1 LGAVIA
7 DAPLILG
14 TTRPKWSCP
23 PNTHKHNISICVYI
37 IYWIN
42 LFIHLCISTI
52 YNIAN
57 IYIILHIYI
66 LYIYMHIAAFHM
78 SLHLQSRLFVG
89 EVLLEILHLSGFNS
103 TGDFT
108 NGDPTGCR
116 NTFEKTW
123 KINAIM
129 RTIYICV
136 YIYGI
141 CIYILHMVYY
151 IIS

>member
-1 LGAVIA
+1 
-7 DAPLILG
+7 
-14 TTRPKWSCP
+14 
-23 PNTHKHNISICVYI
+23 
-37 IYWIN
+37 
-42 LFIHLCISTI
+42 
-52 YNIAN
+52 
-57 IYIILHIYI
+57 
-66 LYIYMHIAAFHM
+66 MHIAAFHM

-129 RTIYICV
+129 RTIYI
-136 YIYGI
+136 YIYI
-141 CIYILHMVYY
+141 CIYHITKYIFHMVYY
-151 IIS
+151 MIS

>member
-66 LYIYMHIAAFHM
+66 LYIYAHCCIPHVPAPPKPPFCWR
-78 SLHLQSRLFVG
+78 SPL
-89 EVLLEILHLSGFNS
+89 
-103 TGDFT
+103 
-108 NGDPTGCR
+108 GDPSPQRLQQYWGFHQWGSNWLQEYLR
-116 NTFEKTW
+116 ENME
-123 KINAIM
+123 N
-129 RTIYICV
+129 
-136 YIYGI
+136 
-141 CIYILHMVYY
+141 
-151 IIS
+151 